1 MQIPR
6 VRGRD
11 LPAALRRAQEL
22 VGADALVLSQETMP
36 DGGVTVAVTLDRGQA
51 PENKPKRADP
61 GLADVERALTRS
73 GCSAAWIARVIE
85 QVAGAPAFDVGVKSS
100 VVRRQPP
107 YPEAALD
114 AAARV
119 LGESVAIATSPKLAA
134 RPQVIALVGSAGVG
148 KTTTVAK
155 LAAHFARAGRRVGLV
170 ALDVARPGAMEP
182 LARLAGL
189 IQAPFD
195 LAADG
200 SALREALERSLSRDV
215 VLVDTSGSAP
225 ADARAL
231 TALGDAF
238 ALSTY
243 LVTAA
248 TMSRAALEETA
259 RAFAATRF
267 SALVISKLDETRAP
281 AAALEFAAQARL
293 PLALLCD
300 GRDLGADLHRADA
313 ERVADLFLRGRLE
326 R

>member
-1 MQIPR
+1 MQIQR

-11 LPAALRRAQEL
+11 LHEALRRAQEL
-22 VGADALVLSQETMP
+22 VGAEALVLSQETMP
-36 DGGVTVAVTLDRGQA
+36 DGGVTVAVTLDRAQT
-51 PENKPKRADP
+51 PENKRKHADP
-61 GLADVERALTRS
+61 GLGDVERALTRS
-73 GCSAAWIARVIE
+73 GCTAAWISRVVELVADARRVDPRTE
-85 QVAGAPAFDVGVKSS
+85 APHQ
-100 VVRRQPP
+100 R
-107 YPEAALD
+107 EAALD

-119 LGESVAIATSPKLAA
+119 LGQSVSIATSPKLAA

-170 ALDVARPGAMEP
+170 SLDVDRPGALEP
-182 LARLAGL
+182 LARLASL

-200 SALREALERSLSRDV
+200 AALHGALERSLTRDV
-215 VLVDTSGSAP
+215 VLVDTSGSA
-225 ADARAL
+225 ATDARAL
-231 TALGDAF
+231 IALGDDF

-243 LVTAA
+243 LVAAA
-248 TMSRAALEETA
+248 TMSRVALEETA
-259 RAFAATRF
+259 RAFATTRF

-281 AAALEFAAQARL
+281 AAALEFAAQARIS
-293 PLALLCD
+293 LALLCD
-300 GRDLGADLHRADA
+300 GRDLGAHLHRADA